1 MKKIGLDA
9 STTTVGYAFVDGKD
23 IVINAKGDHEFITN
37 EKKKI
42 KQISHK
48 KVLDLIMNK

>member
-1 MKKIGLDA
+1 MFDEDSIHNFIKSK
-9 STTTVGYAFVDGKD
+9 VDGRD
-23 IVINAKGDHEFITN
+23 IVINAKGDYEFITN